1 MKTTRKLTMAAVG
14 LLALVA
20 TTDLIM
26 SPAMAQPPPGPPGGP
41 PPGGG
46 PRPGGGGGWI
56 DPLLSA
62 APYWAAWRRLRGPVT
77 GVNVGM
83 RNAGSS
89 TSTAGVTSAEFGF
102 AVNSLTA

>member
-1 MKTTRKLTMAAVG
+1 MKTTRKLTMAVVG
-14 LLALVA
+14 LCALIA
-20 TTDLIM
+20 ATDLMM
-26 SPAMAQPPPGPPGGP
+26 SPALAQPPPGPPPGGP
-41 PPGGG
+41 PPG
-46 PRPGGGGGWI
+46 RPGGGGGWI

-89 TSTAGVTSAEFGF
+89 MSTAGVTSAEFGF

>member
-56 DPLLSA
+56 GPAIVGGAILGGMA
-62 APYWAAWRRLRGPVT
+62 ATARPGYARECWYEKRRVVDEYGRRYIRRVR
-77 GVNVGM
+77 VC
-83 RNAGSS
+83 S
-89 TSTAGVTSAEFGF
+89 
-102 AVNSLTA
+102 